1 MVIVDRS
8 AGRLAGGVNPLGE
21 TLASRGRE
29 PPGVWIAVWS
39 TVSYGVGGADAFFH
53 SAGLGLPET
62 REEAIAGRSTG
73 TGDLN
78 TGTNSHKVVSQ
89 LRNPGKEIK
98 APLPCNNGTDT
109 TGVF

>member
-1 MVIVDRS
+1 M
-8 AGRLAGGVNPLGE
+8 
-21 TLASRGRE
+21 
-29 PPGVWIAVWS
+29 
-39 TVSYGVGGADAFFH
+39 FFQ

-98 APLPCNNGTDT
+98 APLPCNNGMRTNRGILNRETHKARSGDLEPKRH
-109 TGVF
+109 GEHM